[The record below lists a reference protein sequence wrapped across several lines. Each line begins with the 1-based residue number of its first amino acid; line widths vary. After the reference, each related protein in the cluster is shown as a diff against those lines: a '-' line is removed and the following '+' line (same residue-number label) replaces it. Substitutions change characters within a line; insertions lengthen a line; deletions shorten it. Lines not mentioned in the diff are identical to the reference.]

1 MQTEEGRKMLFAIL
15 AITAFVLQNAC
26 CKEYGRRFPDTLYA
40 QAAMTLVSVII
51 VTLIM
56 AALGGMQALTLKG
69 YLIAATFGL
78 FFVLTLCSMTLAMSC
93 GHMGVTLLIQNSS
106 LIVPTIVGLLIWNER
121 LTLAKAI
128 GVICILFMLFL
139 SSGDGSAPTDPETRK
154 NWNRRRWFFFTALSF
169 IGDSTLNILQKL
181 MAMECANTS
190 STVFTFWTS
199 LFSIIV
205 ALALVI
211 FCRVRGEDRLVKD
224 RQGMISFAA
233 CCAGIGV
240 GTAGGNAYT
249 ILALTVLPSVVMFPL
264 QQGGVVLL
272 MWLIGVVLYRER
284 VTRRGLM
291 LLISGLA
298 GIVLL
303 NM

>member
-1 MQTEEGRKMLFAIL
+1 MHFAIL

-40 QAAMTLVSVII
+40 QAGMTLTSVII
-51 VTLIM
+51 VTIIM
-56 AALGGMQALTLKG
+56 ACLGGMQALTLKG

-78 FFVLTLCSMTLAMSC
+78 FFVMTLCAMTLAMSC
-93 GHMGVTLLIQNSS
+93 GHMGITLLIQNSS
-106 LIVPTIVGLLIWNER
+106 LIVPALVGLLIWDEK
-121 LTLAKAI
+121 LTLPKGI
-128 GVICILFMLFL
+128 GVIAILFMLYL
-139 SSGDGSAPTDPETRK
+139 SSGDGSAPTDPEARK
-154 NWNRRRWFFFTALSF
+154 NWNKKRWFFFTALSF

-181 MAMECANTS
+181 MAMECANTT

-205 ALALVI
+205 ALAIVI
-211 FCRVRGEDRLVKD
+211 FCRLKGEKPLLATKKD
-224 RQGMISFAA
+224 KLSFAA

-272 MWLIGVVLYRER
+272 MWLIGVVLYREK
-284 VTRRGLM
+284 VTKRGLAM
-291 LLISGLA
+291 LVSGLA